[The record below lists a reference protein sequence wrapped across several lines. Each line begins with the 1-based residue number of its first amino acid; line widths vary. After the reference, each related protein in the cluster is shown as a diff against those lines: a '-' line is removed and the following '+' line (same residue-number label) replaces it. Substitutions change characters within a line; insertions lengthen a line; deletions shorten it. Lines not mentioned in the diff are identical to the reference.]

1 MKKRIIVIFCVFLIF
16 IQHTFAQ
23 KNEILKDFPDY
34 KIIRTIQA
42 EKDTVF
48 YELYSDAKD
57 SVKIL
62 CTSGKSGQYEILY
75 ENHQYQNAKKSKY
88 AWYYS
93 ALFYSK
99 KSQTLYYHLNKSP
112 QSVNGIDVYC
122 EPGLFTFK
130 PVNGKFC
137 KEGMKHYFVPLP
149 WMILQAYDA
158 FVNDN
163 DEKSYIDWVTYV
175 SDSRVQSPVK
185 NEAYFKLNEKA
196 LLEEIS
202 GLHAQKT
209 WTFLYSYDGLWL
221 IVENASQK
229 KIKNSDGSISEQWSC
244 DYYLPFL
251 IEDRNGNFCP
261 EQDPLLSKIKIHPS
275 SSNTLNDREF
285 MNVCSVYKDYL
296 LMQNIND
303 SSFFAYKKGELIQ
316 KENYFAMITFLDSNK
331 GRQKSF
337 KGQNLIIIALS
348 LLLIFAVIFNLIIL
362 SKKFSQHLNKKDKKL
377 IFDIQNKERIKLSR
391 DLHDSAVQTIRAIRT
406 DVELLE
412 VSKDELTRKDQIIKE
427 LTDCIILLRNICYNL
442 SPAEISLAENSGE
455 LTETNPELLSII
467 DTLCKQFSQKTKIP
481 CTINTKADFTI
492 PLFSLEVS
500 KHTVRIIQEILSNI
514 EKHSFATSVN
524 IFLSKIQN
532 DKGNMLKIVIID
544 DGIGCQVK
552 DMTKKK
558 HHFGVRN
565 IMESINL
572 IGGKVDFYSKENEGL
587 NIVLEIPCKND
598 SGESV

>member
-1 MKKRIIVIFCVFLIF
+1 MKKRIIVIFCAFLIF
-16 IQHTFAQ
+16 IQNTFTQ
-23 KNEILKDFPDY
+23 ENEILKDFPDY

-62 CTSGKSGQYEILY
+62 SSPGKSGQYEILY

-88 AWYYS
+88 PWFYS
-93 ALFYSK
+93 TLFYSK
-99 KSQTLYYHLNKSP
+99 QSQTLYYHLNKSP

-130 PVNGKFC
+130 QVYGKFC
-137 KEGMKHYFVPLP
+137 KEGMRHYFVPLS
-149 WMILQAYDA
+149 WMISQAYDA
-158 FVNDN
+158 FVNTN
-163 DEKSYIDWVTYV
+163 DEKSYLDWVTYV
-175 SDSRVQSPVK
+175 SDSKVQSPVK
-185 NEAYFKLNEKA
+185 NEAYFKLNEKP

-229 KIKNSDGSISEQWSC
+229 KIKNADGSISEQWNS

-275 SSNTLNDREF
+275 SSNTLNDSEF

-303 SSFFAYKKGELIQ
+303 YSFFAYKKGELIQ
-316 KENYFAMITFLDSNK
+316 KENYFAMINFLDSNK
-331 GRQKSF
+331 SRQKSF
-337 KGQNLIIIALS
+337 NGQNFIIIVLS
-348 LLLIFAVIFNLIIL
+348 LLLIFAVIFNFITL
-362 SKKFSQHLNKKDKKL
+362 SKKFGQHLNKKDKKL

-391 DLHDSAVQTIRAIRT
+391 DLHDSAVQTIRAIRI

-412 VSKDELTRKDQIIKE
+412 VSKKELTRKDKIIKE

-455 LTETNPELLSII
+455 
-467 DTLCKQFSQKTKIP
+467 
-481 CTINTKADFTI
+481 
-492 PLFSLEVS
+492 
-500 KHTVRIIQEILSNI
+500 
-514 EKHSFATSVN
+514 SV
-524 IFLSKIQN
+524 
-532 DKGNMLKIVIID
+532 
-544 DGIGCQVK
+544 
-552 DMTKKK
+552 
-558 HHFGVRN
+558 
-565 IMESINL
+565 
-572 IGGKVDFYSKENEGL
+572 
-587 NIVLEIPCKND
+587 
-598 SGESV
+598 

>member
-1 MKKRIIVIFCVFLIF
+1 
-16 IQHTFAQ
+16 
-23 KNEILKDFPDY
+23 
-34 KIIRTIQA
+34 
-42 EKDTVF
+42 
-48 YELYSDAKD
+48 
-57 SVKIL
+57 
-62 CTSGKSGQYEILY
+62 
-75 ENHQYQNAKKSKY
+75 
-88 AWYYS
+88 
-93 ALFYSK
+93 
-99 KSQTLYYHLNKSP
+99 
-112 QSVNGIDVYC
+112 
-122 EPGLFTFK
+122 
-130 PVNGKFC
+130 
-137 KEGMKHYFVPLP
+137 
-149 WMILQAYDA
+149 
-158 FVNDN
+158 
-163 DEKSYIDWVTYV
+163 
-175 SDSRVQSPVK
+175 
-185 NEAYFKLNEKA
+185 
-196 LLEEIS
+196 
-202 GLHAQKT
+202 
-209 WTFLYSYDGLWL
+209 
-221 IVENASQK
+221 
-229 KIKNSDGSISEQWSC
+229 
-244 DYYLPFL
+244 
-251 IEDRNGNFCP
+251 
-261 EQDPLLSKIKIHPS
+261 
-275 SSNTLNDREF
+275 

-303 SSFFAYKKGELIQ
+303 SSFWAYKNGRLIQ
-316 KENYFAMITFLDSNK
+316 KENYFAMINFLDSNISRLK
-331 GRQKSF
+331 IF
-337 KGQNLIIIALS
+337 NGQNFIIIVLS

-362 SKKFSQHLNKKDKKL
+362 SKKFGQHLNKKDKKL

-412 VSKDELTRKDQIIKE
+412 VSKKELTRKDQIIKE

-442 SPAEISLAENSGE
+442 SLAENSGE
-455 LTETNPELLSII
+455 MTENNLELLSII

-565 IMESINL
+565 IMESIKL
-572 IGGKVDFYSKENEGL
+572 IGGKIDFYSKENEGL